1 MPFER
6 VVVVGA
12 GAIGSL
18 YAARLSTRARVHV
31 VARPAH
37 AEAIARHGLQ
47 VSGVEAMTAHVSA
60 STTVDPIGPRA
71 LLLLTT
77 KVNDNRTAIEA
88 LAGGLEDDT
97 IILCVQNGLGGEE
110 IVREVLSAHRRTN
123 VVLRAITQFGA
134 IFKEPGAVD
143 YKVAGQTLIEQHA
156 HSQEIA
162 QLFTSCGLNGRV
174 SDAITVE
181 VWRKLIFNCVIN
193 PITSIVGSE
202 VGGIADPR
210 LDPLKRLVIDE
221 CLRVAATDGVSFQED
236 FVRAIAETFGASR
249 NIASMRQDLQRGRP
263 TEIDFMNGAVVAL
276 GQQHGIDC
284 PVNAALTAIIK
295 AMERPPS
302 R

>member
-123 VVLRAITQFGA
+123 VVLRA
-134 IFKEPGAVD
+134 
-143 YKVAGQTLIEQHA
+143 
-156 HSQEIA
+156 
-162 QLFTSCGLNGRV
+162 
-174 SDAITVE
+174 
-181 VWRKLIFNCVIN
+181 
-193 PITSIVGSE
+193 
-202 VGGIADPR
+202 
-210 LDPLKRLVIDE
+210 
-221 CLRVAATDGVSFQED
+221 
-236 FVRAIAETFGASR
+236 
-249 NIASMRQDLQRGRP
+249 
-263 TEIDFMNGAVVAL
+263 
-276 GQQHGIDC
+276 
-284 PVNAALTAIIK
+284 
-295 AMERPPS
+295 
-302 R
+302 